1 MTEVI
6 VFISFIINAYST
18 FLIYKGRDKTTEP
31 LMFEFFYKLISY
43 LNIINALFVQY
54 WYLSYIN
61 NDFLREVIISYGM
74 WPSTILVIL
83 YNLIYISA
91 RMDNIK

>member
-1 MTEVI
+1 MTEVM

-18 FLIYKGRDKTTEP
+18 FIIYKSRYKTSEP
-31 LMFEFFYKLISY
+31 PVFEFFYKIISF

-54 WYLSYIN
+54 WYLSYID
-61 NDFLREVIISYGM
+61 NDFLREAIISYGM

-91 RMDNIK
+91 RMENIK